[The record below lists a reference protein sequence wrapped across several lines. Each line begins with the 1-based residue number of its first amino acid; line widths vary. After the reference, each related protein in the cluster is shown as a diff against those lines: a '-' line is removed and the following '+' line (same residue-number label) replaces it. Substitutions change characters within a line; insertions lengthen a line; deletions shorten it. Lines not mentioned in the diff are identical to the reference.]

1 MTEARL
7 AGRGWHGGLRPWDRS
22 RKEVPGLAT
31 LIVGAGS
38 AARTLMRDLRN
49 CPDYGLRPAGL
60 LDDDPGIMSVFGTPV
75 LGGLADLRRVV
86 RDHQIQAIIIAI
98 PSLPPAELSL
108 LVRAAAD
115 TGAHVRYLPSFLS
128 ALERAARAAD
138 MRTVSY
144 SDLLG
149 RAERKILE
157 SSVQEMLAG
166 ARVLVTG
173 GRRVDRPGAVPPD
186 QEP

>member
-1 MTEARL
+1 MTEGWL
-7 AGRGWHGGLRPWDRS
+7 AGRGWHGGLRSRDRRS
-22 RKEVPGLAT
+22 KAVPGLAT

-49 CPDYGLRPAGL
+49 CPDYGLHPVGL
-60 LDDDPGIMSVFGTPV
+60 LDDDPGILSVFGTPV
-75 LGGLADLRRVV
+75 LGALADLRRVV
-86 RDHQIQAIIIAI
+86 RDHRIQAIIIAI
-98 PSLPPAELSL
+98 PSLPPAKHSL
-108 LVRAAAD
+108 LIRAAAD

-128 ALERAARAAD
+128 ALERVARAAD

-149 RAERKILE
+149 RAERRILE
-157 SSVQEMLAG
+157 PSVQEMLG
-166 ARVLVTG
+166 RRPG
-173 GRRVDRPGAVPPD
+173 PGYRGRRVDRPGAVPPD